1 MTDECR
7 RRCDGCFRGRGVDA
21 EIVQTDPASSI
32 AWTEE
37 HGVIGT
43 GWNRR
48 LMSSA
53 VAAGQLRTS
62 NPSA

>member
-1 MTDECR
+1 
-7 RRCDGCFRGRGVDA
+7 
-21 EIVQTDPASSI
+21 
-32 AWTEE
+32 
-37 HGVIGT
+37 VIGT